1 MPDPWDRPPFPG
13 RGNSQRTLYEAIGR
27 ALMAWEEVEGAF
39 AHLYSTFLT
48 GWPFDVGANHQY
60 GEPLNFVHRVDG
72 LRVIGC
78 RYFYKHPSQALEGEF
93 DVILRFALGWSGRR
107 NDVAHG
113 RARPSSWIIESET
126 QGLERY
132 CVIPPHFR
140 AAKFTEERPA
150 YVLSSREIR
159 RFGEAFWELAHAQGR
174 REGGF
179 RLQPCTLARALH
191 LGSFRTYRGRTI
203 ADINANPQSIS
214 PKSGSGYLPGGD
226 GPPCSARPIL
236 APHRR

>member
-1 MPDPWDRPPFPG
+1 VPDPWDRPPFPG

-159 RFGEAFWELAHAQGR
+159 RFGEAFWELAHRIGR
-174 REGGF
+174 FFREIEGWH
-179 RLQPCTLARALH
+179 LA
-191 LGSFRTYRGRTI
+191 
-203 ADINANPQSIS
+203 
-214 PKSGSGYLPGGD
+214 
-226 GPPCSARPIL
+226 
-236 APHRR
+236 